1 MLSAR
6 LNEAAAQGREIT
18 LLLRGAHRLVV
29 TGASVEA
36 SSGGTVGGGGEARF
50 DITGSISADGD
61 PPAVGTVSVSSS
73 DVASIFVKRDSEE
86 G

>member
-1 MLSAR
+1 MEATLLSAR

-36 SSGGTVGGGGEARF
+36 SSGGTVGLDLGGRRSACGGHGVGLVVGRGVDLRQARL
-50 DITGSISADGD
+50 
-61 PPAVGTVSVSSS
+61 
-73 DVASIFVKRDSEE
+73 
-86 G
+86 